1 MDIGRAGSVLLLVNE
16 MKCFGMRPSLVVTGP
31 LHRVKQTCLTVSSI
45 CFQRPGLYFQTKS
58 TTSPLIF
65 VFCVVIQN
73 RIDEN
78 QPGEYNIAPS
88 VGRYHLGFHKDDIV
102 FLGFIVLQKI
112 IAVQ

>member
-31 LHRVKQTCLTVSSI
+31 LHRVKQMCLTVSSI

-65 VFCVVIQN
+65 VFLPFAISPKLTVVA
-73 RIDEN
+73 N
-78 QPGEYNIAPS
+78 QFKTCPLS
-88 VGRYHLGFHKDDIV
+88 
-102 FLGFIVLQKI
+102 
-112 IAVQ
+112 